1 MNIREFKAV
10 KTDEEQK
17 EEEERRKQARIA
29 TPEEI
34 AEEMKVPVEDRVTP
48 YHKFSYPEQIEKKR

>member
-17 EEEERRKQARIA
+17 EDEERRKQARTA

-34 AEEMKVPVEDRVTP
+34 VEEMKVPVEDRVTP
-48 YHKFSYPEQIEKKR
+48 YHKLSYPE